1 MNNEISKPS
10 AEPMASPAIL
20 RLRNAYPKYV
30 EFRNAMAAADGRP
43 FVNKGMEH
51 FVQQMI
57 AQVPHV
63 QDRCLQ
69 MYEQGYEG
77 TLNED
82 VDAVNAVIEQ
92 YAKPLKSTSEISEE
106 EV

>member
-1 MNNEISKPS
+1 MNNEISKSS

-43 FVNKGMEH
+43 FVDKGMEH

-57 AQVPHV
+57 AQEPHV

-82 VDAVNAVIEQ
+82 TDAVTAIIEQ
-92 YAKPLKSTSEISEE
+92 YSKPLKRSSDVSEE
-106 EV
+106 GA